1 MVKEPFPLKDRDFE
15 PQFKALFL
23 SLFNKVP
30 FLQLETFA
38 KDGGNG
44 YRQKFGIATPIQPD
58 WTAEVRTGGRLW
70 TILVE
75 TKLLGQPQHIRNAT
89 LQLDRYLSLLPV
101 KFHRYGIVLAPY
113 ISQESA
119 RICEE
124 AGMGYADLAGNAR
137 ISFDN
142 VYIETRSADNPFR
155 ERKEVKSL
163 FAPRAC
169 RILRLLLQGPLRL
182 WKTIELAKEA
192 DVSMGWVSAVRRQL
206 VAREWAVSD
215 SNSRGFR
222 VSNPNALL
230 DAWAAADDWKARTNV
245 REYSLLL
252 SDPTEIAKNLRSFFG
267 DRRHAFT
274 KWFAGWL
281 RHPYTIPQV
290 VTAYVD
296 DFPDQKAVEEQLL
309 ARRVEEGGRLWLVKP
324 SDPGVFLRSQSVQ
337 EFILAS
343 DLQIYLDLLTAG
355 ARGDEQADELR
366 KWPDF
371 AGGWKL

>member
-1 MVKEPFPLKDRDFE
+1 MVKEAIPLKERDFE
-15 PQFKALFL
+15 PRFEALLL

-30 FLQLETFA
+30 FLQLESIA
-38 KDGGNG
+38 KDDVNS
-44 YRQKFGIATPIQPD
+44 YSKKFAIETPVRPD
-58 WTAEVRTGGRLW
+58 WTAKVRASGRLW
-70 TILVE
+70 TLLVE
-75 TKLLGQPQHIRNAT
+75 TKLLGQPQQIRNAT
-89 LQLDRYLSLLPV
+89 LQLGRYLSLLPE

-113 ISQESA
+113 VSQESA

-124 AGMGYADLAGNAR
+124 AGLGYADLAGNAR

-169 RILRLLLQGPLRL
+169 RVLRLLLQGPLRP
-182 WKTIELAKEA
+182 WKTIKLAKES
-192 DVSMGWVSAVRRQL
+192 DVSMGWVSAVRHQL

-215 SNSRGFR
+215 SSGFR
-222 VSNPNALL
+222 VSNPNGLL
-230 DAWAAADDWKARTNV
+230 DAWAAVDNWKARTEV

-252 SDPTEIAKNLRSFFG
+252 SDPTEIAKSLHDFFG

-274 KWFAGWL
+274 QWFAGWL
-281 RHPYTIPQV
+281 RHAYTVPQI

-296 DFPDQKAVEEQLL
+296 DFPDQNAVEEQLL
-309 ARRVEEGGRLWLVKP
+309 ARRVEEGGRLWLVRP
-324 SDPGVFLRSQSVQ
+324 SEPGVFLPSQSVQ
-337 EFILAS
+337 GFSLVS
-343 DLQIYLDLLTAG
+343 DVQIYLDLLAAG
-355 ARGDEQADELR
+355 RRGDEQATELR

-371 AGGWKL
+371 AGGWNP

>member
-1 MVKEPFPLKDRDFE
+1 
-15 PQFKALFL
+15 
-23 SLFNKVP
+23 
-30 FLQLETFA
+30 
-38 KDGGNG
+38 
-44 YRQKFGIATPIQPD
+44 
-58 WTAEVRTGGRLW
+58 
-70 TILVE
+70 
-75 TKLLGQPQHIRNAT
+75 
-89 LQLDRYLSLLPV
+89 LDRYLSLLPE

-124 AGMGYADLAGNAR
+124 AGLGYADLAGNAR

-142 VYIETRSADNPFR
+142 VYIETSSADNPFR

-169 RILRLLLQGPLRL
+169 RVLRLLLQGPLRS
-182 WKTIELAKEA
+182 WKTVELAKEA
-192 DVSMGWVSAVRRQL
+192 NVSVGWVSAVRRQL
-206 VAREWAVSD
+206 IVREWAISD
-215 SNSRGFR
+215 SHSRGFR

-230 DAWAAADDWKARTNV
+230 DAWAAIDDWKARTEV

-252 SDPTEIAKNLRSFFG
+252 SDATEIAKSLRGFFSN
-267 DRRHAFT
+267 RRHAFT
-274 KWFAGWL
+274 NWFAGWL
-281 RHPYTIPQV
+281 RHPYTVPQI

-296 DFPDQKAVEEQLL
+296 DFPDQRTIEEHLF
-309 ARRVEEGGRLWLVKP
+309 ARRVQEGGRLWLAKP

-337 EFILAS
+337 EFTLAS
-343 DLQIYLDLLTAG
+343 DVQIYLDLLTAG
-355 ARGDEQADELR
+355 ARGDEQANELR